1 MEGGRAEVRLVA
13 GLGNP
18 GREYD
23 QTRHN
28 VGFMALDHL
37 ARRHGLAYSYSSN
50 WSCQWCRWDDAL
62 LVKPLTY
69 MNRSGDSL
77 SAVSRYYKL
86 ASEEMLVIVDDV
98 ALPLGRLRLRASG
111 SDGGHNG
118 LRSIIAHFGENFA
131 RLRIGV
137 GAAPGADQ
145 LVEHVLSRFRREEQ
159 DQVTRAVARA
169 ADAVEHTRTYGIT
182 AAMNLFNR
190 AEDI

>member
-1 MEGGRAEVRLVA
+1 MAEVRLVA

-28 VGFMALDHL
+28 VGFMVLDHL
-37 ARRHGLAYSYSSN
+37 AQRHGLTYSYSSH

-77 SAVSRYYKL
+77 SAASRYYKI
-86 ASEEMLVIVDDV
+86 ASDEMLVVVDDV

-118 LRSIIAHFGENFA
+118 LRSIIDHFGENFA
-131 RLRIGV
+131 RLRVGV

-145 LVEHVLSRFRREEQ
+145 LVEHVLSRFRREEH
-159 DQVTRAVARA
+159 DQVARAVTRA
-169 ADAVEHTRTYGIT
+169 ADAVAHTRAHGIT
-182 AAMNLFNR
+182 AAMTLFNR
-190 AEDI
+190 AEDS

>member
-1 MEGGRAEVRLVA
+1 MAEVRLVA

-28 VGFMALDHL
+28 IGFMVLDHL
-37 ARRHGLAYSYSSN
+37 AQRHGFTFSYSSS

-69 MNRSGDSL
+69 MNRSGDAL
-77 SAVSRYYKL
+77 SAISRFYKI
-86 ASEEMLVIVDDV
+86 APEEMLVIVDDV
-98 ALPLGRLRLRASG
+98 ALPLGRLRLRTSG

-118 LRSIIAHFGENFA
+118 LRSIIAHFGEGFA

-137 GAAPGADQ
+137 GAAAGADQ

-159 DQVTRAVARA
+159 DQVARAVARA
-169 ADAVEHTRTYGIT
+169 ADAVEHARSHGIT
-182 AAMNLFNR
+182 AAMNIFNR
-190 AEDI
+190 TEDI

>member
-1 MEGGRAEVRLVA
+1 MAEVRLVA

-18 GREYD
+18 GREYE

-28 VGFMALDHL
+28 VGFMVLDYL
-37 ARRHGLAYSYSSN
+37 ARRHGLAYSNSAS

-62 LVKPLTY
+62 LIRPLTY
-69 MNRSGDSL
+69 MNRSGNAL
-77 SAVSRYYKL
+77 SAVSRYHKI
-86 ASEEMLVIVDDV
+86 ASDEMLVVVDDV

-137 GAAPGADQ
+137 GAAAGADQ
-145 LVEHVLSRFRREEQ
+145 LVEHVLSRFRREEH
-159 DQVTRAVARA
+159 DQVARAVTRA
-169 ADAVEHTRTYGIT
+169 ADAVEHTRTHGIT
-182 AAMNLFNR
+182 AAMTLFNR
-190 AEDI
+190 AEDS

>member
-1 MEGGRAEVRLVA
+1 MAGVRLVA

-23 QTRHN
+23 HTRHN
-28 VGFMALDHL
+28 AGFMVLDHL
-37 ARRHGLAYSYSSN
+37 AQRHGLTYSYSSG

-69 MNRSGDSL
+69 MNRSGDGL
-77 SAVSRYYKL
+77 SAVSRFYKV
-86 ASEEMLVIVDDV
+86 ASEEMLVVVDDV
-98 ALPLGRLRLRASG
+98 ALPLGRLRLRAGG

-137 GAAPGADQ
+137 GAATSADQ
-145 LVEHVLSRFRREEQ
+145 LVDHVLGRFRREEQ
-159 DQVTRAVARA
+159 DQVARAVTRA
-169 ADAVEHTRTYGIT
+169 ADAVEHTCTHGIT
-182 AAMNLFNR
+182 AAMNVFNR
-190 AEDI
+190 AEDN

>member
-1 MEGGRAEVRLVA
+1 MADVRLVA

-28 VGFMALDHL
+28 IGFMVLDHL
-37 ARRHGLAYSYSSN
+37 AQRHGLAYSYSQN
-50 WSCQWCRWDDAL
+50 WSSQWCRWGADAL

-69 MNRSGDSL
+69 MNRSGDGL
-77 SAVSRYYKL
+77 SAVSRFYKI
-86 ASEEMLVIVDDV
+86 ASEEMLVVVDDV

-118 LRSIIAHFGENFA
+118 LRSIIAHFGEGFA

-137 GAAPGADQ
+137 GAASGADQ

-159 DQVTRAVARA
+159 DQVVRAVTRA
-169 ADAVEHTRTYGIT
+169 ADAVECARSHGFI

>member
-1 MEGGRAEVRLVA
+1 MAQVRLVA

-28 VGFMALDHL
+28 VGFMVLDHL
-37 ARRHGLAYSYSSN
+37 AHRHGLTYSYSSG
-50 WSCQWCRWDDAL
+50 WPCQWCRWEDGL

-69 MNRSGDSL
+69 MNRSGEAL
-77 SAVSRYYKL
+77 SAVSRYYKI
-86 ASEEMLVIVDDV
+86 ASDEMLVIVDDV

-145 LVEHVLSRFRREEQ
+145 LVEHFLSRFRREEQ
-159 DQVTRAVARA
+159 DQVARAVTRA
-169 ADAVEHTRTYGIT
+169 ADAVEHTRTHGIT

-190 AEDI
+190 AEDS